1 MTHFILGMITAAVL
15 ALSTVGLNKLSMFL
29 IVFLRQNLNSN
40 DTETLNK
47 LLRYKVQ
54 WLIELAFVLIIFAM
68 GLLCG
73 VIQIGRASCRERV

>member
-15 ALSTVGLNKLSMFL
+15 ALSTVGLNKLAMFL

-73 VIQIGRASCRERV
+73 GILR

>member
-15 ALSTVGLNKLSMFL
+15 ALSTVGLDKLSMFL
-29 IVFLRQNLNSN
+29 IIFLRQNLNSN

-73 VIQIGRASCRERV
+73 VILR

>member
-15 ALSTVGLNKLSMFL
+15 ALSTVGLNKLAMFL
-29 IVFLRQNLNSN
+29 IVFLRQNLNSK

-54 WLIELAFVLIIFAM
+54 WLIELAFVLIIFII

-73 VIQIGRASCRERV
+73 VILR

>member
-1 MTHFILGMITAAVL
+1 MTHFILGMITATVL
-15 ALSTVGLNKLSMFL
+15 ALSTVGLNKLAMFL
-29 IVFLRQNLNSN
+29 IIFLRQNLNSN

-73 VIQIGRASCRERV
+73 VILR

>member
-1 MTHFILGMITAAVL
+1 MTHFILGMIIAAVL

-29 IVFLRQNLNSN
+29 IIFLRQNLNSN

-73 VIQIGRASCRERV
+73 VILR

>member
-15 ALSTVGLNKLSMFL
+15 ALSSVGLNKLSMFL
-29 IVFLRQNLNSN
+29 IIFLRQNLNSN

-73 VIQIGRASCRERV
+73 VILR

>member
-1 MTHFILGMITAAVL
+1 MTHFILGMITATVL

-29 IVFLRQNLNSN
+29 IIFLRQNLNSN

-73 VIQIGRASCRERV
+73 VIIR

>member
-1 MTHFILGMITAAVL
+1 MTHFILGMIIAAVL
-15 ALSTVGLNKLSMFL
+15 ALSTVGLNKLAMFL
-29 IVFLRQNLNSN
+29 IVFLRQNLNSK

-73 VIQIGRASCRERV
+73 VILR

>member
-73 VIQIGRASCRERV
+73 VILQ

>member
-29 IVFLRQNLNSN
+29 IIFLRQNLNSN

-54 WLIELAFVLIIFAM
+54 WLIELASVLIIFAM

-73 VIQIGRASCRERV
+73 VILR

>member
-29 IVFLRQNLNSN
+29 IIFLRQNLNSN

-73 VIQIGRASCRERV
+73 AMLR

>member
-54 WLIELAFVLIIFAM
+54 WLIELAFVLIIFAI

-73 VIQIGRASCRERV
+73 VILR

>member
-15 ALSTVGLNKLSMFL
+15 ALSTVGLNKLAMFL
-29 IVFLRQNLNSN
+29 IIFLRQNLNSN

-73 VIQIGRASCRERV
+73 VILR

>member
-29 IVFLRQNLNSN
+29 IIFLRQNLNSN

-54 WLIELAFVLIIFAM
+54 WLIELAFVLIIFII

-73 VIQIGRASCRERV
+73 VVLR

>member
-1 MTHFILGMITAAVL
+1 MITAAVL

-73 VIQIGRASCRERV
+73 VILR

>member
-29 IVFLRQNLNSN
+29 IIFLRQNLNSN

-73 VIQIGRASCRERV
+73 VILR

>member
-1 MTHFILGMITAAVL
+1 MITAAVL
-15 ALSTVGLNKLSMFL
+15 ALSTVGLNKLAMFL

-73 VIQIGRASCRERV
+73 VMLR

>member
-29 IVFLRQNLNSN
+29 IIFLRQNLNSN

-54 WLIELAFVLIIFAM
+54 WLIELAFVLIIFTM

-73 VIQIGRASCRERV
+73 VILR

>member
-15 ALSTVGLNKLSMFL
+15 ALSTVGLNKLAMFL
-29 IVFLRQNLNSN
+29 IDFLRQNLNSN

-73 VIQIGRASCRERV
+73 VILR

>member
-15 ALSTVGLNKLSMFL
+15 ALSTVGLNRLSMFL
-29 IVFLRQNLNSN
+29 IIFLRQNLNSN

-73 VIQIGRASCRERV
+73 VILR

>member
-1 MTHFILGMITAAVL
+1 MGQTLMTHFILGMITATVL

-29 IVFLRQNLNSN
+29 IIFLRQNLNSN

-73 VIQIGRASCRERV
+73 VILR

>member
-29 IVFLRQNLNSN
+29 IIFLRQNLNSN

-54 WLIELAFVLIIFAM
+54 WVIELAFVLIIFAM

-73 VIQIGRASCRERV
+73 VILR

>member
-29 IVFLRQNLNSN
+29 IIFLRQNLNSN

-54 WLIELAFVLIIFAM
+54 WLIGLAFVLIIFAM

-73 VIQIGRASCRERV
+73 VILR

>member
-29 IVFLRQNLNSN
+29 IIFLRQNLNSN

-54 WLIELAFVLIIFAM
+54 WLIELASVLIIFAM

-73 VIQIGRASCRERV
+73 VMLR

>member
-1 MTHFILGMITAAVL
+1 MTHFILGMITTAVL
-15 ALSTVGLNKLSMFL
+15 ALSTVGLNKLAMFL
-29 IVFLRQNLNSN
+29 IVFLRQNLNSK

-73 VIQIGRASCRERV
+73 VILR

>member
-29 IVFLRQNLNSN
+29 IIFLRQNLNSK

-73 VIQIGRASCRERV
+73 VILR

>member
-15 ALSTVGLNKLSMFL
+15 ALSTVGLNKLAMFL
-29 IVFLRQNLNSN
+29 IVFLRQNLNSK

-54 WLIELAFVLIIFAM
+54 WLIELAFVLIIFTM

-73 VIQIGRASCRERV
+73 VILR

>member
-29 IVFLRQNLNSN
+29 IIFLRQNLNSN

-54 WLIELAFVLIIFAM
+54 WLIELAFVLVIFAM

-73 VIQIGRASCRERV
+73 VILR

>member
-1 MTHFILGMITAAVL
+1 MTHFILGMITATVL

-29 IVFLRQNLNSN
+29 IIFLRQNLNSN

-73 VIQIGRASCRERV
+73 VILR

>member
-29 IVFLRQNLNSN
+29 IIFLRQNLNSN

-54 WLIELAFVLIIFAM
+54 WLIELAFVLIIFVV

-73 VIQIGRASCRERV
+73 VILR

>member
-29 IVFLRQNLNSN
+29 IIFLRQNLNSN

-73 VIQIGRASCRERV
+73 AILR

>member
-15 ALSTVGLNKLSMFL
+15 ALSTVGLNKLAMFL

-54 WLIELAFVLIIFAM
+54 WLIELAFVLIIFAI

-73 VIQIGRASCRERV
+73 VILR

>member
-15 ALSTVGLNKLSMFL
+15 ALSTVGLDKLSMFL
-29 IVFLRQNLNSN
+29 IIFLRQNLNSN

-73 VIQIGRASCRERV
+73 VIL

>member
-1 MTHFILGMITAAVL
+1 MTHFILGMITATVL

-29 IVFLRQNLNSN
+29 IIFLRQNLNSN

-54 WLIELAFVLIIFAM
+54 WLIELAFVLIIFTM

-73 VIQIGRASCRERV
+73 VILR

>member
-15 ALSTVGLNKLSMFL
+15 ALSTVGLNKLATPL
-29 IVFLRQNLNSN
+29 IGFLRQYLNSN

-73 VIQIGRASCRERV
+73 VILR

>member
-15 ALSTVGLNKLSMFL
+15 TLSTVGLNKLSMFL
-29 IVFLRQNLNSN
+29 IIFLRQNLNSN

-73 VIQIGRASCRERV
+73 VILR

>member
-15 ALSTVGLNKLSMFL
+15 ALSTVGLNKLATPL
-29 IVFLRQNLNSN
+29 IGFLRQYLNSN

-54 WLIELAFVLIIFAM
+54 WLVELAFVLIIFII

-73 VIQIGRASCRERV
+73 VILR

>member
-54 WLIELAFVLIIFAM
+54 WLVELAFVLIIFAM

-73 VIQIGRASCRERV
+73 VILR

>member
-29 IVFLRQNLNSN
+29 IIFLQQNLNSN

-73 VIQIGRASCRERV
+73 VILR

>member
-29 IVFLRQNLNSN
+29 IIFLRQNLSSN
-40 DTETLNK
+40 HTETLNK

-54 WLIELAFVLIIFAM
+54 WVIELAFVLIIFAM

-73 VIQIGRASCRERV
+73 VILR